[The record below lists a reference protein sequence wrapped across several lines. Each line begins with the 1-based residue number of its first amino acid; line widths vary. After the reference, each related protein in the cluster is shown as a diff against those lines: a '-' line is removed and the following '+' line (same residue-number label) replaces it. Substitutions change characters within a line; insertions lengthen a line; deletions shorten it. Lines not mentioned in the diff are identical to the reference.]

1 MMRVMAYPPTKEDLE
16 RYARNEKLAQ
26 EAGDR
31 MVAAGEKA
39 LEEMRNPPSLVGK
52 IFNPAN
58 WSDKTKARLKKAGV
72 EALRAAII
80 AGATALGI
88 KSGIASTILDQIF
101 GG

>member
-1 MMRVMAYPPTKEDLE
+1 MAYPPTKEDLE
-16 RYARNEKLAQ
+16 RRALGEKQAS
-26 EAGDR
+26 EAMDR

-39 LEEMRNPPSLVGK
+39 LNEMRNPSLLSK
-52 IFNPAN
+52 LNPAN
-58 WSDKTKARLKKAGV
+58 LSDKTKAKLKKAGV
-72 EALRAAII
+72 EALRAALI